1 MKRPD
6 RDEVVDGL
14 LKGEEFPDGDIFD
27 LELHS
32 LYQVRRYI
40 RDRFYQGR
48 RDNNLGRKKGALTRR
63 ANLLWKRVQ
72 AAVWKQ
78 KRIGAT
84 GIYRAEVRWE
94 EGLGHLYAVDRA
106 EAEQFGKMFFA
117 YLIKGVGEKFQVEF
131 VKYGD
136 PSDIAQLNDPLI
148 SQLERKIEDNVRT
161 RDALQKKIDR
171 FQARIDAMKLV
182 ESHQHM
188 IETEI
193 DENLVEK
200 TCGDV

>member
-1 MKRPD
+1 MSRPD

-117 YLIKGVGEKFQVEF
+117 YLIKDVGEKFQVEF

-200 TCGDV
+200 TCDEV

>member
-1 MKRPD
+1 MSRPD
-6 RDEVVDGL
+6 RDEVVDDL
-14 LKGEEFPDGDIFD
+14 LRGEEFPDGDIFD

-40 RDRFYQGR
+40 RDRFYEGL
-48 RDNNLGRKKGALTRR
+48 RDNKLGRKKGALSRK
-63 ANLLWKRVQ
+63 ANLLWKRIQ

-94 EGLGHLYAVDRA
+94 ERLGHLYAVDKT

-117 YLIKGVGEKFQVEF
+117 YLVKDVGEKFHVEF

-136 PSDIAQLNDPLI
+136 PSDLAPLNDPLI
-148 SQLERKIEDNVRT
+148 GELERKIEDNVRT
-161 RDALQKKIDR
+161 RDALQAKIDQL
-171 FQARIDAMKLV
+171 QARIDAMKLV
-182 ESHQHM
+182 ESHQYM

-200 TCGDV
+200 TCDEV